1 MRVGVGDRV
10 VGVVRSVVVGLHG
23 RVVVDVRDAFQRHAC
38 VLDLEFGSGDLFVAL
53 SDNALC
59 GREFDLE
66 DFDCNLTVVLYWRY
80 SYNTSRTTSLSKW
93 LF

>member
-38 VLDLEFGSGDLFVAL
+38 VLDLEFGSVDLVDAP
-53 SDNALC
+53 SDNNM
-59 GREFDLE
+59 EIK
-66 DFDCNLTVVLYWRY
+66 T
-80 SYNTSRTTSLSKW
+80 
-93 LF
+93 